1 MFYSSP
7 ECYLESIQKES
18 GSNSMLGSYKYGSSS
33 SRKQRWPIK
42 IDDFFP
48 YADVMNAYWTGYFSS
63 RPALKL
69 HVKHASNLLTAAKQ
83 LTVLS
88 KIDKKLALNQVGN
101 SDHLSDSLKI

>member
-18 GSNSMLGSYKYGSSS
+18 STSSPSMLGTTYKYGSS
-33 SRKQRWPIK
+33 RKMRWPIK

-48 YADVMNAYWTGYFSS
+48 YADTMNAYWTGYFTS

-69 HVKHASNLLTAAKQ
+69 HIKHASNLLTAAKQ
-83 LTVLS
+83 LTILS
-88 KIDKKLALNQVGN
+88 KIDRKLAINQVSRPVFDIPN
-101 SDHLSDSLKI
+101 RY